1 MLIGFL
7 TLGLAYAQ
15 PSDPKEILETAI
27 EKKQFN
33 NSIQIL
39 TMSLFAKNGSKTV
52 RSMEIHLRKD
62 DEVLRSYTRFT
73 SPPEI
78 ANTQLLFV
86 DHPQQE
92 DPQILYLPALK
103 RIQRISGS
111 KKKGSF
117 MGSDFQYSDLE
128 LSLSG
133 NETHALLSEDKKNW
147 TIQSQ
152 DPQNKQYKY
161 WITTISKEDYIPYKV
176 QYYAK
181 NGNLLKTLSIEETMN
196 VDNRIIPKTTV
207 MTNHKKGS
215 KTQIQIQEIKVN
227 LSEEALPLERFTVQQ
242 MEK

>member
-7 TLGLAYAQ
+7 TLGVAFAQ

-27 EKKQFN
+27 QKRQFN
-33 NSIQIL
+33 NSIQVL
-39 TMSLFAKNGSKTV
+39 TMTLFSKNGTKTE
-52 RSMEIHLRKD
+52 RNMEIHLRKD

-103 RIQRISGS
+103 RTQRISGS

-133 NETHALLSEDKKNW
+133 SETHTLLAEDEKTW

-152 DPQNKQYKY
+152 DPKNKQYKH
-161 WITTISKEDYIPYKV
+161 WITTISKEDHLPYKV

-181 NGNLLKTLSIEETMN
+181 NGMHLKTLSIEETMT
-196 VDNRIIPKTTV
+196 VDARVIPKTTV
-207 MTNHKKGS
+207 MRNHKKGS
-215 KTQIQIQEIKVN
+215 KTHIQIQDIQIN

>member
-7 TLGLAYAQ
+7 TLGIAFAQ

-27 EKKQFN
+27 EKRQFH
-33 NSIQIL
+33 NSIQVL
-39 TMSLFAKNGSKTV
+39 TMTLFAKNGSKTE

-86 DHPQQE
+86 DHPQRE

-103 RIQRISGS
+103 RTQRISGS

-128 LSLSG
+128 MSLSG
-133 NETHALLSEDKKNW
+133 NETHTLLSEDEKTW

-152 DPQNKQYKY
+152 DPQNKQYKH
-161 WITTISKEDYIPYKV
+161 WTTTISKADYIPYKV
-176 QYYAK
+176 EYYAK
-181 NGNLLKTLSIEETMN
+181 NGTHLKTLSIEETME
-196 VDNRIIPKTTV
+196 VDHRIIPKTTV
-207 MTNHKKGS
+207 MTDHKKGS
-215 KTQIQIQEIKVN
+215 KTQIQIKKIQVN
-227 LSEEALPLERFTVQQ
+227 LSEEALPLDRFTVQQ